1 MANQR
6 EDIKMTA
13 DEVTAFLGEA
23 KNIILVT
30 NGPDGYPDPVPMWF
44 LRDADGVIW
53 MRTYGASQKV
63 RNLERDPRCALL
75 AEMGER
81 YSELRGVQLTGR
93 VEIDRDEERICGIVA
108 DLMVKYEGLD
118 PAHRDGA
125 AEAYR
130 PRAGK
135 QVALRVADYDLTS
148 WDHGKLGAG
157 G

>member
-1 MANQR
+1 MASQR
-6 EDIKMTA
+6 ESIKMSP
-13 DEVTAFLGEA
+13 DEVDDFLAAA

-44 LRDADGVIW
+44 IRGDDGALW

-81 YSELRGVQLTGR
+81 YAELRGVQLTGE
-93 VEIDRDEERICGIVA
+93 VEIVRDPDQICGIVA

-118 PAHRDGA
+118 PAHRDSA

-130 PRAGK
+130 PRAPK
-135 QVALRVADYDLTS
+135 QVAMRLADFHVTS
-148 WDHGKLGAG
+148 WDHRKLGASG
-157 G
+157 